1 MHKDEAVRGDK
12 TEAVHRRT
20 SSLGDSVVD
29 NSLNSSNIFL
39 SGDIVTSSP
48 VQAASCTTSR
58 SGQAECVISPLFQ
71 SHPDQDISSLHPAD
85 DDSVEEPSANAV
97 TGNCANAVTG
107 NCANAV
113 THDCANAV
121 TGNCAN
127 AVTHDCGNAVT
138 HDCGNAVTGGVS
150 RRKCNRVSD
159 EWVNVEL
166 HNDMSTSAELV
177 TVRANNEKD

>member
-1 MHKDEAVRGDK
+1 MQKDEAVRGDK

-97 TGNCANAVTG
+97 TGNCANAVTHDSG
-107 NCANAV
+107 NAVTHDCANAV

-121 TGNCAN
+121 T
-127 AVTHDCGNAVT
+127 HDS
-138 HDCGNAVTGGVS
+138 GNAVTGGVS